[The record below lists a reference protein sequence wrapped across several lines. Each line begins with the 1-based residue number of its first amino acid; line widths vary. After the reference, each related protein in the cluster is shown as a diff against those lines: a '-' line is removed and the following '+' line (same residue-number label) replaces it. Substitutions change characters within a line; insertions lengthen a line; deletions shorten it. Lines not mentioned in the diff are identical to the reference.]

1 MNYGLDAKTIIRLLL
16 DFAPETVLKE
26 MGLTESTHDECVD
39 HLESIQG
46 TRGGYRTIV
55 DWSSEA
61 LYYAATKHNAII
73 SKRNREKLHAY
84 GKVEVDIYTL
94 YRFAEMVKA
103 EDFDKVEE
111 IVKEIS
117 KVPGRKRMAK
127 AQEWLVRER
136 HDWDNAAEMRAK
148 LLNSGKTPK
157 DADSIIRA
165 TLKIPQSTYDGW
177 RKRELLKRKTTV

>member
-26 MGLTESTHDECVD
+26 MELTESTHDECVD

-46 TRGGYRTIV
+46 TRGGYRTII

-84 GKVEVDIYTL
+84 GKVEVDLYTL

-111 IVKEIS
+111 IVKGIA
-117 KVPGRKRMAK
+117 KVPGQKRMAK
-127 AQEWLVRER
+127 ARQHRTHK
-136 HDWDNAAEMRAK
+136 HDWDAVASLRAE
-148 LLNSGKTPK
+148 LVNSGKEPK
-157 DADSIIRA
+157 DADSILRA
-165 TLKIPQSTYDGW
+165 KLKIHPSTYSDW
-177 RKRELLKRKTTV
+177 RKRDSLKRKPTV